1 MEELSG
7 EALVLLSAL
16 TAIQLSQGKCAGEL
30 GILAAFFTTPGDNL
44 ALLALSAP
52 EA

>member
-16 TAIQLSQGKCAGEL
+16 TAIQLSQGKSAEEVGVL
-30 GILAAFFTTPGDNL
+30 GAFFTTLGDNV

-52 EA
+52 GA

>member
-16 TAIQLSQGKCAGEL
+16 TAIQLSQGKRAGEL
-30 GILAAFFTTPGDNL
+30 GVLAAFFTALGDNL
-44 ALLALSAP
+44 ALLTLSAP
-52 EA
+52 EG